1 MASDIY
7 TQSGFLVLKAAHMY
21 YTLHMSQQKI
31 ADELNVSVTT
41 VSRLIK
47 KAKEKKIVRYIVD
60 DSCAACI
67 SLARQLE
74 LCMGIQEVIIA
85 PSVFH
90 PGESLSL
97 SQKRRIVSLEAARY
111 LQRTI
116 KPNDVLGISWG
127 RIVCDMLLYL
137 NPSHKVDTT
146 FVTLHGKLGPC
157 IEQELTDLV
166 RGMARAFSGNNYY
179 LPFDALAATP
189 EQAKMIRQSP
199 VAKKVYQ
206 VFDHINIS
214 ITGVGTWYPEP
225 KSILGLGGFLSQQDQ
240 QELLNNNVVGDIGL
254 RFFDIHGEECNTGL
268 SDRLIAIDFEQF
280 RKIDLK
286 ITVAAGLEKAH
297 TVMSAVRGKLID
309 VLILDQELALALLDM
324 YTKIN

>member
-21 YTLHMSQQKI
+21 YTLHMSQQKV
-31 ADELNVSVTT
+31 ADELNISVTT

-47 KAKEKKIVRYIVD
+47 KAKEENIVRYVVD
-60 DSCAACI
+60 DSCAACMN
-67 SLARQLE
+67 LAKELE
-74 LCMGIQEVIIA
+74 LCMGLREVIIA
-85 PSVFH
+85 PSAFH
-90 PGESLSL
+90 PVRTMSLSE
-97 SQKRRIVSLEAARY
+97 KRRIVSLEAARY
-111 LQRTI
+111 LQRII

-146 FVTLHGKLGPC
+146 FVTLHGKLGTL
-157 IEQELTDLV
+157 IHQELTDLV

-179 LPFDALAATP
+179 LPFDALSATP
-189 EQAKMIRQSP
+189 EQAQIIRESP

-225 KSILGLGGFLSQQDQ
+225 KSILNHSDFLNPQDKA
-240 QELLNNNVVGDIGL
+240 ELLNHNVVGDIAL
-254 RFFDIHGEECNTGL
+254 RFFDINGKECNTNL
-268 SDRLIAIDFEQF
+268 LDRLIAIDFEQF
-280 RKIDLK
+280 KNIDLK
-286 ITVAAGLEKAH
+286 ITVAAGLEKAQ
-297 TVMSAVRGKLID
+297 TVMSAIKGNLVD
-309 VLILDQELALALLDM
+309 VLILDQELALTLLQM
-324 YTKIN
+324 YTQH

>member
-41 VSRLIK
+41 ISRLIK
-47 KAKEKKIVRYIVD
+47 KAKEEKIVRYIVD

-67 SLARQLE
+67 NLAKELE
-74 LCMGIQEVIIA
+74 LCMGIREVIIA
-85 PSVFH
+85 PSAFH
-90 PGESLSL
+90 PIHTMTMPE
-97 SQKRRIVSLEAARY
+97 KRRIVSLEAARY
-111 LQRTI
+111 LQRI
-116 KPNDVLGISWG
+116 IRPNDVLGISWG

-146 FVTLHGKLGPC
+146 FVTLHGKLGPV
-157 IEQELTDLV
+157 IHQDLEELV
-166 RGMARAFSGNNYY
+166 RGMARAFSGSNYY
-179 LPFDALAATP
+179 LPFDALVATAQ
-189 EQAKMIRQSP
+189 QAEVIRESP

-225 KSILGLGGFLSQQDQ
+225 KSILTQYGFLSPQDQ
-240 QELLNNNVVGDIGL
+240 QELLKNNVVGDISL
-254 RFFDIHGEECNTGL
+254 RFFDINGKECNTNL

-280 RKIDLK
+280 RKVDLK
-286 ITVAAGLEKAH
+286 ITVAAGLEKAQ
-297 TVMSAVRGKLID
+297 TVMSAVKGKLID
-309 VLILDQELALALLDM
+309 VLILDQELASELLRM
-324 YTKIN
+324 YSQQ